1 MFGTGHQG
9 RADLV
14 LAVPRGFGPINLP
27 TTWLATDRRDH
38 LPLLMEA
45 RQHHGSCRKIDVV
58 AKHVTT
64 RWYHSLYYGGVQYVT
79 IIYIVV
85 WILEALYV
93 SLGWPKVF
101 LKPIAYTKHT
111 HM

>member
-64 RWYHSLYYGGVQYVT
+64 RWYHSLYYGGGGGGRAVCNHY
-79 IIYIVV
+79 
-85 WILEALYV
+85 L
-93 SLGWPKVF
+93 SSC
-101 LKPIAYTKHT
+101 
-111 HM
+111 MDS

>member
-1 MFGTGHQG
+1 MFDTSHQG

-58 AKHVTT
+58 AKHVTNAVVPFSIL
-64 RWYHSLYYGGVQYVT
+64 WGGGGGGGGSSSICNHY
-79 IIYIVV
+79 
-85 WILEALYV
+85 L
-93 SLGWPKVF
+93 SSC
-101 LKPIAYTKHT
+101 
-111 HM
+111 MDS

>member
-1 MFGTGHQG
+1 MLVFRTWMFDTSHQG

-38 LPLLMEA
+38 LPLGDIIGLVE
-45 RQHHGSCRKIDVV
+45 KNDVV

-64 RWYHSLYYGGVQYVT
+64 RWYHSIYYGGGGGVQYVT
-79 IIYIVV
+79 IIYLVV

-93 SLGWPKVF
+93 SLG
-101 LKPIAYTKHT
+101 
-111 HM
+111 